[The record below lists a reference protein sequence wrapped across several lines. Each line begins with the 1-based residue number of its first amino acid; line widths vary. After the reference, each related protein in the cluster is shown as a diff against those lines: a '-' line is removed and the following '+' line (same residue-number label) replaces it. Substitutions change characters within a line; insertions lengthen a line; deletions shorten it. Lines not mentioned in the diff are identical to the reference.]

1 MGKRKEVAM
10 LHIPVVLPADTSGIE
25 VDYDQGATSG
35 NQVVVSFKKDDGTT
49 VTKKGNM
56 PVIAESGVTM
66 ALS

>member
-10 LHIPVVLPADTSGIE
+10 LHIPVVLPADVSGIE
-25 VDYDQGATSG
+25 VDYDQGAASG
-35 NQVVVSFKKDDGTT
+35 SQVMVYFLKDDGTK
-49 VTKKGNM
+49 VLKKGNM